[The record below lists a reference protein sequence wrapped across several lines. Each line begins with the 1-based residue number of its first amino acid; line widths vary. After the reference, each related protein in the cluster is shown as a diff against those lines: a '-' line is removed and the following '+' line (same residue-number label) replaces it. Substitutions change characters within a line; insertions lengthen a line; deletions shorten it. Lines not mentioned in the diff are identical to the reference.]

1 MEETINT
8 AENLRAWLREC
19 PAILNINRFN
29 VDFMGQDPTEYAIYS
44 TPNEL
49 SYTRDVLGNIFF
61 RPIQELNYIFASLF
75 SYSFDI
81 LQNLEN
87 LGFFSNV
94 INWIYE
100 QNITK
105 NFPVIEEGKV
115 ISIMPTLTP
124 YIFDADSDSARYQ
137 IQLKINYN
145 IGDSTPEWA
154 AIGKRVEDSSE
165 EMDWSE
171 ETKKDIFGDTYT
183 TLKKPTITQSFEPC
197 ELDAGDEAQ
206 QLIWN
211 LAVKE
216 QDAQAL
222 ANMDM
227 LIVHFYAGTAAT
239 AAFAERYTSCAIKPS
254 SLGGEGGGSIGMPI
268 DVTYGGART
277 TGTASLADGEVTF
290 TPDGE
295 I

>member
-137 IQLKINYN
+137 IQLKINYRR
-145 IGDSTPEWA
+145 
-154 AIGKRVEDSSE
+154 KLE
-165 EMDWSE
+165 ERN
-171 ETKKDIFGDTYT
+171 DI
-183 TLKKPTITQSFEPC
+183 
-197 ELDAGDEAQ
+197 
-206 QLIWN
+206 
-211 LAVKE
+211 
-216 QDAQAL
+216 
-222 ANMDM
+222 
-227 LIVHFYAGTAAT
+227 
-239 AAFAERYTSCAIKPS
+239 
-254 SLGGEGGGSIGMPI
+254 
-268 DVTYGGART
+268 
-277 TGTASLADGEVTF
+277 
-290 TPDGE
+290 
-295 I
+295 